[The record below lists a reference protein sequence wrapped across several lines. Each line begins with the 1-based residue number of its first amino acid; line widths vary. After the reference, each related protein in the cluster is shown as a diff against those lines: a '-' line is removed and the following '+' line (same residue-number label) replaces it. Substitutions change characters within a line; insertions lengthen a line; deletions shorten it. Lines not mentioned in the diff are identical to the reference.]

1 MAIKDRIAERIKFQ
15 SLPNNVWD
23 GIKKADSKHW
33 VPPKINVDTIEK
45 FMKKYNPVDRTVA
58 LKPDGYI
65 GKIKL

>member
-15 SLPNNVWD
+15 NECKKEH
-23 GIKKADSKHW
+23 IKEFHNKW
-33 VPPKINVDTIEK
+33 
-45 FMKKYNPVDRTVA
+45 NPVDRTVA

>member
-15 SLPNNVWD
+15 IEFQNECKKEH
-23 GIKKADSKHW
+23 IKEFHNKW
-33 VPPKINVDTIEK
+33 
-45 FMKKYNPVDRTVA
+45 NPVDRTVA